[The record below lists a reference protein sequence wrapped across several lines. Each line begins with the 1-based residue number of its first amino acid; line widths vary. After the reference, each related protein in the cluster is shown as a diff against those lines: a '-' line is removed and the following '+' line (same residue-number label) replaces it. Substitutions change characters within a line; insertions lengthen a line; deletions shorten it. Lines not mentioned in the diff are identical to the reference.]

1 MPLVRV
7 ARWLAGIALLAPVVP
22 AFAADAWAFRF
33 NVRTFNTSW
42 HDDLSFHN
50 TTDSE
55 AVIHLVGVS
64 NGGINEGDLLDV
76 AVPVG
81 RTVSLTDLFG
91 VWGTDAFPELWVVH
105 FDAPDGVLVSSRGG
119 LDSECPSPCGQP
131 PNPFPNL
138 GAFTM
143 PVFRSLAPAN
153 TRQFHFGADLGAV
166 WASPVV
172 ARPGRSNVGIYN
184 AGNAEA
190 AAVVSLHRA
199 CDDALIATRTVRVP
213 TNSAVQVGIQQSSEP
228 VACAETQK
236 LNQWLRYVTVVVDQP
251 SLSYVFN
258 LAEDAPNF
266 TPLPFGV
273 AGN

>member
-1 MPLVRV
+1 MSVNRV

-22 AFAADAWAFRF
+22 ASAAEAWAFRF

-50 TTDSE
+50 TTDAD
-55 AVIHLVGVS
+55 AVVHLVGVS
-64 NGGINEGDLLDV
+64 NGAINEGDLLDV
-76 AVPVG
+76 PVPAG

-91 VWGTDAFPELWVVH
+91 VWGTDEFPGLWVVH

-143 PVFRSLAPAN
+143 PVFRSLSPAGA
-153 TRQFHFGADLGAV
+153 RQFHFGADLGAK
-166 WASPVV
+166 WASQVD
-172 ARPGRSNVGIYN
+172 ARPGHSNVGIYN
-184 AGNAEA
+184 AGDAEA
-190 AAVVSLHRA
+190 AAVVSLRRA
-199 CDDALIATRTVRVP
+199 CDDALIAIRSVRVP
-213 TNSAVQVGIQQSSEP
+213 ANSAVQVSIRASSEP
-228 VACAETQK
+228 AACAETQK

-251 SLSYVFN
+251 SVSYVFN
-258 LAEDAPNF
+258 LADDAPSF

-273 AGN
+273 AGY